1 MRWNDWRRRARRSDK
16 LKSMDTACLLITD
29 GRKRDFLLLSSAQD
43 RLMTKRMDRMKIQTD
58 LKQLQTYRSNLDS
71 FEVSLEHK
79 ASELNNE
86 LESSGKS
93 EQYVPRKYA
102 GLPA

>member
-1 MRWNDWRRRARRSDK
+1 MH
-16 LKSMDTACLLITD
+16 TACLLITD
-29 GRKRDFLLLSSAQD
+29 GRKRDFLLLSPAQD
-43 RLMTKRMDRMKIQTD
+43 RLMTKRMDKMKLQTE

-71 FEVSLEHK
+71 FEANLEHK

-93 EQYVPRKYA
+93 EQYVQRKYA
-102 GLPA
+102 GLLV